1 MGRCGGLGALV
12 SWMAGAGSLGCVAAA
27 LRHSVA
33 VRGRRRLC
41 ACAPVWHTLG
51 AGLVLLSGVLYVLY
65 DVLLLLLCWRCV
77 CAWACAVARWLRGI
91 NHRRAT
97 TGRRGCVL
105 SGVGTLADG
114 GTQSVSD
121 RSLWGVGSIGVVDGG
136 RRVVGLCRCG
146 AAS

>member
-1 MGRCGGLGALV
+1 MGRCGVLGALV

-65 DVLLLLLCWRCV
+65 DVLLLVLCWLCV
-77 CAWACAVARWLRGI
+77 RALACAGAMVAWYQSSACDDGPARLCALWRWDFG
-91 NHRRAT
+91 
-97 TGRRGCVL
+97 
-105 SGVGTLADG
+105 
-114 GTQSVSD
+114 
-121 RSLWGVGSIGVVDGG
+121 
-136 RRVVGLCRCG
+136 
-146 AAS
+146 

>member
-1 MGRCGGLGALV
+1 M

-65 DVLLLLLCWRCV
+65 DVLLLLLCWFG
-77 CAWACAVARWLRGI
+77 AARSCKPRP
-91 NHRRAT
+91 R
-97 TGRRGCVL
+97 VL
-105 SGVGTLADG
+105 SLGVKETPGATLLCG
-114 GTQSVSD
+114 GG
-121 RSLWGVGSIGVVDGG
+121 LAGSKSAIACDA
-136 RRVVGLCRCG
+136 G
-146 AAS
+146 AC